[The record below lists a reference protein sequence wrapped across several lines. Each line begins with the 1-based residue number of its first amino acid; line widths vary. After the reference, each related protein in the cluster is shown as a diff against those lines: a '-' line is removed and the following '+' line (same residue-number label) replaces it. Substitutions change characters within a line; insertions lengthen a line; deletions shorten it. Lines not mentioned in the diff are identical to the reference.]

1 MKKNIHKET
10 TLGNKKFVFNE
21 KKLNAV
27 KQKDMRAVLV
37 HSIGLNSLLF
47 YIPLHLHVPEVP
59 RLAKCN
65 IHVKQFECVAPVCFH
80 RVAKQ
85 LTGCIALFLLKTP
98 QLQESLCKTSRVI
111 LSLFKYLSQ
120 T

>member
-47 YIPLHLHVPEVP
+47 YIPLHLHAPEVP
-59 RLAKCN
+59 RLAMCN

-85 LTGCIALFLLKTP
+85 LTGCITLFLMKTP